1 MKSLNCLRVWVA
13 ALAVFCL
20 PAIHA
25 ATVTVDS
32 ANVLVDTRDPLNLT
46 VTASSHGGV
55 SGAGLYA
62 PGSAVILTPTPSAG
76 YVFTGWTGAATG
88 TQNPLTVTLASNQ
101 EIGATFVPDT
111 RDSDGDGLT
120 NFEEL
125 TIYATNPNLA
135 DSDGDG
141 LSDGYE
147 AGIGRFSIVAVSSTW
162 AQARSDARTRGG
174 ELACFPTQ
182 VVWNQAIASLGATAL
197 DDYTGLWV
205 GASDAATEGTWKWV
219 NGTAFSYNAWALNRP
234 SAVAGNTLDY
244 AEVSGGAGADIG
256 KWYDRS
262 PTTTRDGYILEIG
275 YTTDP
280 RVADVDGD
288 GLNDAQEQTAG
299 TNPFVADTDGD
310 GLTDGEEVN
319 LTQTN
324 PKLADSNSNGIN
336 DAADD
341 QDGDGLSNLAEIR
354 TQLTNPRVADTDG
367 DGLSDGA
374 EVLTHH
380 TNPRVADTDGDGFN
394 DGYEVANASSPTSAS
409 SFPTYTL
416 TLSGSGVVTGGSFS
430 KSGTLAHG
438 STATLTAVAEAG
450 YVFSAWTGDLAGSV
464 NPQTLLMN
472 GDKTVGAEF
481 GHDTQDSDGDG
492 LTNYEESV
500 TYGTNPSLVD
510 TDGDGLTDIAEI
522 QTQHTNPVL
531 KDSNGDGLA
540 DGVAVQMGL
549 DPLADHAALVQ
560 IIHDSRETFGLYTQQ
575 DMTDLRPGST
585 TVKVLPSAGGVQ
597 LRLKVQQSADL
608 QNWQDAGE
616 AVYEQAADPA
626 APKRF
631 FRFGVE

>member
-1 MKSLNCLRVWVA
+1 
-13 ALAVFCL
+13 
-20 PAIHA
+20 
-25 ATVTVDS
+25 
-32 ANVLVDTRDPLNLT
+32 
-46 VTASSHGGV
+46 
-55 SGAGLYA
+55 
-62 PGSAVILTPTPSAG
+62 
-76 YVFTGWTGAATG
+76 
-88 TQNPLTVTLASNQ
+88 
-101 EIGATFVPDT
+101 
-111 RDSDGDGLT
+111 
-120 NFEEL
+120 
-125 TIYATNPNLA
+125 
-135 DSDGDG
+135 
-141 LSDGYE
+141 
-147 AGIGRFSIVAVSSTW
+147 
-162 AQARSDARTRGG
+162 
-174 ELACFPTQ
+174 
-182 VVWNQAIASLGATAL
+182 
-197 DDYTGLWV
+197 
-205 GASDAATEGTWKWV
+205 
-219 NGTAFSYNAWALNRP
+219 
-234 SAVAGNTLDY
+234 
-244 AEVSGGAGADIG
+244 
-256 KWYDRS
+256 
-262 PTTTRDGYILEIG
+262 
-275 YTTDP
+275 
-280 RVADVDGD
+280 
-288 GLNDAQEQTAG
+288 
-299 TNPFVADTDGD
+299 
-310 GLTDGEEVN
+310 VN

-394 DGYEVANASSPTSAS
+394 DGYEVANASDPTSAA

-416 TLSGSGVVTGGSFS
+416 TLGGSGVVTGGSFS

-438 STATLTAVAEAG
+438 STATLTAVAGPG
-450 YVFSAWTGDLAGSV
+450 YVFSAWTGDLAGTT
-464 NPQTLLMN
+464 NPKTLLMN
-472 GDKTVGAEF
+472 GNKTVGAEF
-481 GHDTQDSDGDG
+481 GHDTGDNDGDG

-500 TYGTNPSLVD
+500 TYGTNPNRAD

-522 QTQHTNPVL
+522 QTQLTNPLL

>member
-1 MKSLNCLRVWVA
+1 
-13 ALAVFCL
+13 
-20 PAIHA
+20 
-25 ATVTVDS
+25 
-32 ANVLVDTRDPLNLT
+32 
-46 VTASSHGGV
+46 
-55 SGAGLYA
+55 
-62 PGSAVILTPTPSAG
+62 
-76 YVFTGWTGAATG
+76 
-88 TQNPLTVTLASNQ
+88 
-101 EIGATFVPDT
+101 
-111 RDSDGDGLT
+111 
-120 NFEEL
+120 
-125 TIYATNPNLA
+125 
-135 DSDGDG
+135 
-141 LSDGYE
+141 
-147 AGIGRFSIVAVSSTW
+147 
-162 AQARSDARTRGG
+162 
-174 ELACFPTQ
+174 
-182 VVWNQAIASLGATAL
+182 
-197 DDYTGLWV
+197 
-205 GASDAATEGTWKWV
+205 
-219 NGTAFSYNAWALNRP
+219 
-234 SAVAGNTLDY
+234 
-244 AEVSGGAGADIG
+244 
-256 KWYDRS
+256 
-262 PTTTRDGYILEIG
+262 
-275 YTTDP
+275 
-280 RVADVDGD
+280 
-288 GLNDAQEQTAG
+288 
-299 TNPFVADTDGD
+299 
-310 GLTDGEEVN
+310 VN

-500 TYGTNPSLVD
+500 TYGTNPNRAD

-522 QTQHTNPVL
+522 QTQLTNPLL

-560 IIHDSRETFGLYTQQ
+560 IIQDSRETFGLYTQQ